1 MIFALIGN
9 DGTSRPAPAEAP
21 HCGCSSRIRVHVSSF
36 ASVCNGHNGTS
47 HMTPPKEFY
56 EAVTDSLQYL
66 DTKLPSGSTVL
77 IVALVDGRIL
87 WNIMHSKGSLLPHLD
102 A

>member
-1 MIFALIGN
+1 M
-9 DGTSRPAPAEAP
+9 
-21 HCGCSSRIRVHVSSF
+21 
-36 ASVCNGHNGTS
+36 CNGHNGTS

-102 A
+102 ASLTLCPPSQTALIHWAFPMRVGASS

>member
-1 MIFALIGN
+1 MVIFALIGN
-9 DGTSRPAPAEAP
+9 DGTSRTAAI
-21 HCGCSSRIRVHVSSF
+21 HCGCSSRIRLHVSLF

-87 WNIMHSKGSLLPHLD
+87 WNIMHSKSSLLPHLD
-102 A
+102 T